1 MRGLRV
7 ATAVVVGAL
16 VGGALTLA
24 SQGRGPAAQH
34 LLSVPDASATTF
46 HPGAPDS
53 FLAWVQGRL
62 PKGFGART
70 RHLAGVGRVATV
82 AENNV
87 WLTRSWSP
95 DGVVVDRPPRSF
107 AIPLDVAAVDPPSFA
122 SFLPQADRAMA
133 GALERGEGILGAS
146 SAELRG
152 LGIGAVMKLSGGV
165 RVKIA
170 GVLPDALVGASE
182 LMVSRETGS
191 RMGVSTV
198 HYELVQPAR
207 GARLTPEALAGR
219 LRALMPPGLGPWGR
233 VRVRAP
239 GDTPY
244 FRAGD
249 ASLPP
254 VLIKMLFG
262 EFTARPDAS
271 HPGYLQLDPSWVR
284 RHVETVV
291 LPLLGRVT
299 CNRAVIP
306 ALRGAMRA
314 LVRRGLGSLIHT
326 YDGCLAPRFINRDPM
341 GMISHHAWGVAID
354 INAADNPFG
363 APPHQDPRLVGVMR
377 RWGFAWGGTFTVP
390 DGNHFEYRRPPD
402 HTG

>member
-1 MRGLRV
+1 M
-7 ATAVVVGAL
+7 AAAVTVGAL

-24 SQGRGPAAQH
+24 LQGRGPAVPH

-46 HPGAPDS
+46 HPSAPDR

-62 PKGFGART
+62 PEGFAART

-87 WLTRSWSP
+87 WLTKSWSP
-95 DGVVVDRPPRSF
+95 DGVIVDHSPSSF
-107 AIPLDVAAVDPPSFA
+107 AIPLDVAAVDPATYA

-133 GALERGEGILGAS
+133 GALEGGEGILGAS

-152 LGIGAVMKLSGGV
+152 LGIGAVMRFSRGV
-165 RVKIA
+165 RVRIA

-182 LMVSRETGS
+182 LMVSRDTGS

-198 HYELVQPAR
+198 HYELVQPAA
-207 GARLTPEALAGR
+207 GARLTAVGLASR
-219 LRALMPPGLGPWGR
+219 LRALMPPGLGAWGR

-249 ASLPP
+249 SSLPP

-262 EFTARPDAS
+262 EFSARPDPS
-271 HPGYLQLDPSWVR
+271 HPGYLELAPSWVR
-284 RHVETVV
+284 RHIETVT

-314 LVRRGLGSLIHT
+314 LVRRGLNSLIHT
-326 YDGCLAPRFINRDPM
+326 YDGCLAARFINRDPS

-354 INAADNPFG
+354 INAADNPSG
-363 APPHQDPRLVGVMR
+363 TTPDQDPRLVGVMR
-377 RWGFAWGGTFTVP
+377 RWGFAWGGSFTVP

-402 HTG
+402 HTS

>member
-7 ATAVVVGAL
+7 AAAVVVGAL
-16 VGGALTLA
+16 VGGAITLA
-24 SQGRGPAAQH
+24 AQGRG
-34 LLSVPDASATTF
+34 ASAPNLFRGPEAAAATF
-46 HPGAPDS
+46 HPTGPNS
-53 FLAWVQGRL
+53 FLAWVQGSL
-62 PKGFGART
+62 PRGLGART
-70 RHLAGVGRVATV
+70 RGLAGVGRVATV

-87 WLTRSWSP
+87 WLTRSWAP
-95 DGVVVDRPPRSF
+95 GGTVVDRPPRSF
-107 AIPLDVAAVDPPSFA
+107 AIPLDVAAVDPSSFA
-122 SFLPQADRAMA
+122 SFLPPADRDMA

-152 LGIGAVMKLSGGV
+152 LGIGAVLRFSGGV
-165 RVKIA
+165 TVTIA
-170 GVLPDALVGASE
+170 GVLPDESVGASE
-182 LMVSRETGS
+182 LMVSRATGS

-207 GARLTPEALAGR
+207 GARLTAEGLAAR
-219 LRALMPPGLGPWGR
+219 LRGLMPPGLGPWGR

-254 VLIKMLFG
+254 VLLKTLFG
-262 EFTARPDAS
+262 EFAARPDAS
-271 HPGYLQLDPSWVR
+271 HPGYLQLDPSWI
-284 RHVETVV
+284 RHHVQTVV

-314 LVRRGLGSLIHT
+314 LVRRGLGSLVHT

-341 GMISHHAWGVAID
+341 GMISHHTWGVAID

-377 RWGFAWGGTFTVP
+377 RWGFTWGGAFTVP